1 MAFPRHA
8 TSPSVP
14 ADGAA
19 AKPQDGDREESCPG
33 QTRGTCVKTGE
44 MLTMHMLTMHMLSM
58 AHAEASPIR
67 AGLLRTTASRGFS
80 PAAVRNVDSFAAL
93 FVAAFMALQ
102 LSGLMTMTETPP
114 GSAPL
119 AAHDGAGTL
128 SGEAIPAALGRERV
142 FAGYVGLP
150 AHDRSDA
157 RLVRPDGT
165 DLTLKNLR
173 WDAEPFNFPLY
184 AGVRYTAWRGAFG
197 GMIDFLHDKAIARTG
212 KGAHGRKV
220 TGERAIVDTVDLI
233 GTLKGSPAPAAAKLT
248 DILER
253 LEFSHGHNMLLP
265 TALVR
270 FPAFS
275 PRLRPYAGIGAGAAL
290 PHVEVWPAGEGED
303 AKTNEYQAAGPA
315 FQIVFGLEFSGPK
328 GPIFLEYKYTYARL
342 ATSLTGGKTPSW
354 CNCDIVTDFA
364 RHIANWW
371 TGIEPKYGAFSTNL
385 ATHQLV
391 AGAGYRFADAPA
403 STAP

>member
-1 MAFPRHA
+1 M
-8 TSPSVP
+8 
-14 ADGAA
+14 
-19 AKPQDGDREESCPG
+19 Q
-33 QTRGTCVKTGE
+33 
-44 MLTMHMLTMHMLSM
+44 MLTMHMPAM
-58 AHAEASPIR
+58 AYAEAQPDGR
-67 AGLLRTTASRGFS
+67 GLFEAGHRCSVRSGAFQ
-80 PAAVRNVDSFAAL
+80 AAERCAAL
-93 FVAAFMALQ
+93 AAAAFFALQ
-102 LSGLMTMTETPP
+102 VSGIIPMTETPAPSAAAAANTGIARLP
-114 GSAPL
+114 GEPAP
-119 AAHDGAGTL
+119 A
-128 SGEAIPAALGRERV
+128 SLGRERV

-184 AGVRYTAWRGAFG
+184 AGVRYTSWRGAFG

-233 GTLKGSPAPAAAKLT
+233 GTLKGNPAPSSAKLT

-270 FPAFS
+270 FAAYS
-275 PRLRPYAGIGAGAAL
+275 PRVRPYAGIGAGAAL

-315 FQIVFGLEFSGPK
+315 FQFVFGLEFSGPK
-328 GPIFLEYKYTYARL
+328 GPIFLEYKYTYAQL

-371 TGIEPKYGAFSTNL
+371 NGVAPKYGRFSTNL

-391 AGAGYRFADAPA
+391 AGAGYRFAEGTA
-403 STAP
+403 SQSP